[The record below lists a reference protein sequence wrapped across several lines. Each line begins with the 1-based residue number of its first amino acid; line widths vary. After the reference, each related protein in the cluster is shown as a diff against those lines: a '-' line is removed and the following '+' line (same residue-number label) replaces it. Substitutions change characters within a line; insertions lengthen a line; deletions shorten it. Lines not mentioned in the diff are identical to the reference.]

1 LRMLKRRR
9 NPYPTVDVI
18 ITSRDHPQALIMVRR
33 KYSPRGWALPGGF
46 INWGESAEA
55 AAVREMREETGLELQ
70 DIKQF
75 HVYSDPARDPRGHT
89 MSVVFTATTNGE
101 PVGGDDAAEAVWMDL
116 KSLPPD
122 ITFDHRRIIEDW
134 VAASISLPNLDTS
147 HTSRLFR

>member
-1 LRMLKRRR
+1 MLKRRR

-134 VAASISLPNLDTS
+134 VAASISLPNLDAIPY
-147 HTSRLFR
+147 

>member
-33 KYSPRGWALPGGF
+33 KYPPRGWALPGGF

-134 VAASISLPNLDTS
+134 VAASISLPNLDAIPY
-147 HTSRLFR
+147 

>member
-1 LRMLKRRR
+1 MLKRRR

>member
-1 LRMLKRRR
+1 
-9 NPYPTVDVI
+9 
-18 ITSRDHPQALIMVRR
+18 
-33 KYSPRGWALPGGF
+33 
-46 INWGESAEA
+46 
-55 AAVREMREETGLELQ
+55 TGLELQ